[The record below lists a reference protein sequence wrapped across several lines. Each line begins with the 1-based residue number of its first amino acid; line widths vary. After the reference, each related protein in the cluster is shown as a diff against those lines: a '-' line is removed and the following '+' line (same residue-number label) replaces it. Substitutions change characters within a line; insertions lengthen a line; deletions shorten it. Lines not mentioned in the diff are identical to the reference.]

1 MVKFMLT
8 SGPITAPVPVFLVL
22 LAIMLI
28 APLVFE
34 RLRLPGIVG
43 LIIAGV
49 IVGPNGLNL
58 LQRDATIVLLGT
70 VGLLFLMFLAGLET
84 SLDDLKLNADKAVVF
99 GLATFSLP
107 MILGTGAMLLL
118 GYSWLAAILVASCF
132 ATHTLLALP
141 ILTKLGLMR
150 TQTVTAT
157 LGGTLIT
164 NVLGLLVLAIVVK
177 AYKGNLTLDF
187 WLVLIPSLAIYT
199 LGTLWGV
206 PKIGRWFFKKFGH
219 DENAEFI
226 FVLAT
231 LFLVSYAAEL
241 IEIEAIIGAF
251 LSGIAITQI
260 IPKMSPLMNR
270 IEFIGNTL
278 FVPFFLI
285 SVGMLIDP
293 LILVKQPQS
302 LLVAAVMIL
311 AEVVSKFLAAWLPGK
326 LFRFEFPSIMVMFGL
341 SVAQAASTLAAIT
354 VAFDIK
360 LVDRVTVNG
369 IIAMILVTCVASP
382 WIVSRWG
389 QEMQQPGSSLPAAT
403 SRKHLGGERVLVPV
417 ANPNTEDNLLRLAL
431 ILAKTSQGTLL
442 PLHILSDRGEAISPA
457 EKMQQTQLLT
467 AAETVAHA
475 AACAVE
481 PIARIDD
488 AIDRGILRSATE
500 REASLIVCGWKGFS
514 TTRDNFFGSIIDN
527 VVRRSPVPVLIARFP
542 NPLQNTARVIVAVTE
557 GELTQFGFQE
567 TVDIA
572 KSLAEELKASLQVL
586 LVATKREQSNKSAAE
601 VEILSEIPV
610 NRVRGNF
617 IKLVSQNLLEHDLL
631 ILTTISQQQ
640 NLWEKPGTLKEPE
653 AIARTHQNIS
663 MLVVY
668 FPVS

>member
-1 MVKFMLT
+1 MLA

-49 IVGPNGLNL
+49 VVGPNGINL
-58 LQRDATIVLLGT
+58 LERDATMVLLGT

-84 SLDDLKLNADKAVVF
+84 SLDDLKLNADKAIIF
-99 GLATFSLP
+99 GLATFALP
-107 MILGTGAMLLL
+107 MIFGTGAMLLL
-118 GYSWLAAILVASCF
+118 GYSLLASILVASCL

-150 TQTVTAT
+150 TQTITAT

-177 AYKGNLTLDF
+177 AYKGNLTLEF
-187 WLVLIPSLAIYT
+187 WLFLIPSLAIYT
-199 LGTLWGV
+199 FATLWGV

-219 DENAEFI
+219 DENAEFM

-231 LFLVSYAAEL
+231 LFLVSYAAEM
-241 IEIEAIIGAF
+241 IQIEAIIGAF

-302 LLVAAVMIL
+302 LLVAGVIIL
-311 AEVVSKFLAAWLPGK
+311 AELVSKFLAAWIPGK
-326 LFRFEFPSIMVMFGL
+326 IFGFKFPNIMVMFGL
-341 SVAQAASTLAAIT
+341 SAAQAASTLAAIT
-354 VAFDIK
+354 VAFNIE
-360 LVDRVTVNG
+360 LVDRVVVNG
-369 IIAMILVTCVASP
+369 IIFMILVTCVASP

-389 QEMQQPGSSLPAAT
+389 QQMQEPESSLPAVA
-403 SRKHLGGERVLVPV
+403 SGKHSWGDRVLVPV

-457 EKMQQTQLLT
+457 QKMQQTQLLR
-467 AAETVAHA
+467 AAETVANA
-475 AACAVE
+475 ADCAVE

-527 VVRRSPVPVLIARFP
+527 IVRRSPVPVLIARFP
-542 NPLQNTARVIVAVTE
+542 DPIQNTARIILAVTDSDVNR
-557 GELTQFGFQE
+557 FGFAE

-572 KSLAEELKASLQVL
+572 KSLAQELKATLQVL
-586 LVATKREQSNKSAAE
+586 LVATKREQANNS
-601 VEILSEIPV
+601 VTEIEIISEIPI

-617 IKLVSQNLLEHDLL
+617 VKQVSQQLLEHDLL
-631 ILTTISQQQ
+631 ILPTIYQPQ
-640 NLWEKPGTLKEPE
+640 NLWEQPGTLKEPE
-653 AIARTHQNIS
+653 SIARAHQELS

-668 FPVS
+668 FPKS

>member
-1 MVKFMLT
+1 
-8 SGPITAPVPVFLVL
+8 
-22 LAIMLI
+22 
-28 APLVFE
+28 
-34 RLRLPGIVG
+34 
-43 LIIAGV
+43 
-49 IVGPNGLNL
+49 
-58 LQRDATIVLLGT
+58 
-70 VGLLFLMFLAGLET
+70 
-84 SLDDLKLNADKAVVF
+84 
-99 GLATFSLP
+99 
-107 MILGTGAMLLL
+107 
-118 GYSWLAAILVASCF
+118 
-132 ATHTLLALP
+132 
-141 ILTKLGLMR
+141 MR
-150 TQTVTAT
+150 TQTITTT

-177 AYKGNLTLDF
+177 AFKGNLTLEF
-187 WLVLIPSLAIYT
+187 WLFLIPSLAIYT
-199 LGTLWGV
+199 FGTLWGV

-311 AEVVSKFLAAWLPGK
+311 AEVVSKFLAAWIPGK
-326 LFRFEFPSIMVMFGL
+326 IFGFEFPSIMGNVRSFW
-341 SVAQAASTLAAIT
+341 SQAASTLAAIT

-389 QEMQQPGSSLPAAT
+389 QEMQQPGSSFPATT
-403 SRKHLGGERVLVPV
+403 SGKNSWGERVLVPV

-431 ILAKTSQGTLL
+431 ILAKSSQGTLL
-442 PLHILSDRGEAISPA
+442 PLHILSDRGEAISSA
-457 EKMQQTQLLT
+457 DKMQQTQLLT

-488 AIDRGILRSATE
+488 AMIAESYE
-500 REASLIVCGWKGFS
+500 VQP
-514 TTRDNFFGSIIDN
+514 N
-527 VVRRSPVPVLIARFP
+527 VR
-542 NPLQNTARVIVAVTE
+542 
-557 GELTQFGFQE
+557 
-567 TVDIA
+567 
-572 KSLAEELKASLQVL
+572 
-586 LVATKREQSNKSAAE
+586 LV
-601 VEILSEIPV
+601 
-610 NRVRGNF
+610 
-617 IKLVSQNLLEHDLL
+617 
-631 ILTTISQQQ
+631 
-640 NLWEKPGTLKEPE
+640 
-653 AIARTHQNIS
+653 
-663 MLVVY
+663 
-668 FPVS
+668 